1 MNKARTGL
9 IAALDIGS
17 SKICCLLAHPQ
28 NDGGVR
34 VIGIGHHASKGVRGG
49 AVIDMD
55 AAQNA
60 TLTAVSAAEELA
72 GERIREVV
80 VNVSGGNVSS
90 ETYKIEI
97 PILGR
102 EINET
107 DMRRALAQ
115 GNSIQHETDHEILHC
130 LPVGY
135 SLDSTRGIQGVADG

>member
-28 NDGGVR
+28 NDGGIR
-34 VIGIGHHASKGVRGG
+34 VVGIGHHASKGVRGG

-55 AAQNA
+55 SAQNA

-90 ETYKIEI
+90 ETYKVEI
-97 PILGR
+97 PISGR

-115 GNSIQHETDHEILHC
+115 
-130 LPVGY
+130 
-135 SLDSTRGIQGVADG
+135 